1 MLPIYNVSL
10 KNIFEDHKGV
20 LRQGKELIYFYYI
33 YKQKKPHRISRTNI
47 VVCHQEMARLMME
60 Q

>member
-1 MLPIYNVSL
+1 MLTIYNVSL
-10 KNIFEDHKGV
+10 KNILKNIGV

-33 YKQKKPHRISRTNI
+33 YKQKKHRISRTNI
-47 VVCHQEMARLMME
+47 VVCHQEMIRLMME